1 MRGEPRSDHPLERIR
16 GHLVSLRMPRAL
28 EMLDHLVQQIER
40 GQVGTIEAI
49 EALLAEEL
57 TIRETRRI
65 KAALQMARLSTIK
78 TLSGLAA
85 IDAPEMLGLTADGR
99 SIVTALTD
107 DKGITWRSLSLED
120 GSFGPA
126 YARCTAILGSNF
138 LSKTW
143 RVHSEANAPNALL
156 RASGGFAGRMAAN
169 AFEEFWPDVKKR
181 VFRKRY

>member
-78 TLSGLAA
+78 TLSGFDFAFQPSLDRNRILALA
-85 IDAPEMLGLTADGR
+85 NSLISALEIYFPLTLDRLLKERSELDGLKP
-99 SIVTALTD
+99 IVLD
-107 DKGITWRSLSLED
+107 S
-120 GSFGPA
+120 
-126 YARCTAILGSNF
+126 
-138 LSKTW
+138 
-143 RVHSEANAPNALL
+143 ALL
-156 RASGGFAGRMAAN
+156 DTLFYVLLGKSTSS
-169 AFEEFWPDVKKR
+169 EKQSEFGCDQVIIVR
-181 VFRKRY
+181 D